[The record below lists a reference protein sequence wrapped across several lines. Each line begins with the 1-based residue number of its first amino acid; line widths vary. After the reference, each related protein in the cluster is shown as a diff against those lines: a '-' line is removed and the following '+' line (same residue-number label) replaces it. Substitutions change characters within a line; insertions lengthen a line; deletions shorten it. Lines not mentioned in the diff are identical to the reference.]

1 MKIIRL
7 NKFPNDTLID
17 EIIVENCNLTIMK
30 IGKAK
35 YKISLEDLDDYHEIK
50 LWTTQKGKIETL
62 IENNFQNKIE
72 VKYDSKENLEKLIC
86 IKCILHIEHMD
97 KGHYWLK
104 ISSKEG
110 DDITINFITRGYL
123 KTHLE
128 N

>member
-72 VKYDSKENLEKLIC
+72 VKYDSKENLE
-86 IKCILHIEHMD
+86 
-97 KGHYWLK
+97 
-104 ISSKEG
+104 
-110 DDITINFITRGYL
+110 N
-123 KTHLE
+123 
-128 N
+128 